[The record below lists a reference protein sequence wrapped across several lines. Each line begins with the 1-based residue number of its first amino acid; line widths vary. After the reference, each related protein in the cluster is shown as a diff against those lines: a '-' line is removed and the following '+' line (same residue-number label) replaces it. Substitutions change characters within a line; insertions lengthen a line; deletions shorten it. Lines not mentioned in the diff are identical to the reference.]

1 LQTVAVRALVIDTY
15 AIFTAASSIVR
26 GIIIV
31 RGDGI
36 VYFLRLM
43 ATVNICQVVNSITN
57 CAFDM
62 NYFFRLPNSFNFNST
77 SSSGIFVPVRI
88 FTSALRN
95 ISNALSI
102 SSFFKP

>member
-1 LQTVAVRALVIDTY
+1 MQTVAVRALVRCTY
-15 AIFTAASSIVR
+15 AIFTAASSIMR

-31 RGDGI
+31 RGGI

-57 CAFDM
+57 YAFDT